1 MQEVKWTL
9 PLRALA
15 PDNLPMLDQPDLQ
28 VISGRL
34 ERGEIDSAQ
43 YLEQLMRFVAGQIGC
58 TRAGLRV
65 FVDTADGRALRC
77 VAMFDASLDRMVSA
91 IDIIHPQGGL
101 YLESLHRDGS
111 VTVGQAPSD
120 PAIEGALRAYLET
133 AGMAGLMDM
142 SFSVNGVLFGT
153 FSCEHCEATPDW
165 TQRQLQALRKIASR
179 ASLTLMHVVN
189 ASVDTAPGALWESS
203 TPNRLATM
211 PMPLDLPPGLKTD

>member
-1 MQEVKWTL
+1 
-9 PLRALA
+9 
-15 PDNLPMLDQPDLQ
+15 MLDQPDLQ

-58 TRAGLRV
+58 TRAGLRL
-65 FVDTADGRALRC
+65 FVETAEGRALRC
-77 VAMFDASLDRMVSA
+77 VAMFDTGLDRMVSA
-91 IDIIHPQGGL
+91 ADILHPASGL
-101 YLESLHRDGS
+101 YLERLQHDGNVS
-111 VTVGQAPSD
+111 AGQALTD
-120 PAIEGALRAYLET
+120 PVSAGALRDYLIG
-133 AGMAGLMDM
+133 AGVVSLMDM

-153 FSCEHCEATPDW
+153 FSCEQLGAPVDW

-211 PMPLDLPPGLKTD
+211 PMPIDLPPGLKPE

>member
-1 MQEVKWTL
+1 M
-9 PLRALA
+9 
-15 PDNLPMLDQPDLQ
+15 Q

-43 YLEQLMRFVAGQIGC
+43 YLEQLMRFVAGRIGC

-65 FVDTADGRALRC
+65 FVDTDNRRALRC
-77 VAMFDASLDRMVSA
+77 VAMFDASLDRMVGA
-91 IDIIHPQGGL
+91 ADIVHPNDGH
-101 YLESLHRDGS
+101 YLERLRRDGS
-111 VTVGQAPSD
+111 LTVCQAGSAD
-120 PAIEGALRAYLET
+120 PVSAGALGEYLAA
-133 AGMAGLMDM
+133 AGVVSVMDM

-153 FSCEHCEATPDW
+153 FSCEQLGTPVDW

-189 ASVDTAPGALWESS
+189 ASIDTTPGALWESS

-211 PMPLDLPPGLKTD
+211 PMPLDLPPDTKRE

>member
-1 MQEVKWTL
+1 
-9 PLRALA
+9 
-15 PDNLPMLDQPDLQ
+15 MLDQPDLQ

-58 TRAGLRV
+58 TRAGLRL
-65 FVDTADGRALRC
+65 FVETTEGRALRC
-77 VAMFDASLDRMVSA
+77 VAMFDTGLDRMVSA
-91 IDIIHPQGGL
+91 ADILHPASSL
-101 YLESLHRDGS
+101 YLERLQRDGNVS
-111 VTVGQAPSD
+111 AGQALTD
-120 PAIEGALRAYLET
+120 PVSAGELRGYLIGA
-133 AGMAGLMDM
+133 GVVSLMDM

-153 FSCEHCEATPDW
+153 FSCEQLGAPVDW

-211 PMPLDLPPGLKTD
+211 PMPIDLPPGLKPE